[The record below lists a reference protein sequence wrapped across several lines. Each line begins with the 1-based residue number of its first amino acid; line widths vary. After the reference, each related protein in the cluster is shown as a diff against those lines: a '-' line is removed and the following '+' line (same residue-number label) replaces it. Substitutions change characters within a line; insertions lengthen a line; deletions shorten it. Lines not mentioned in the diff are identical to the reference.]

1 MAMACDLTRIASIQ
15 WERAADKGVT
25 GQAVTPFVLAFLHR
39 ESGGRTERANLDLIA
54 DNVALAGGVAV
65 AYAALSSSSQ

>member
-1 MAMACDLTRIASIQ
+1 M
-15 WERAADKGVT
+15 T

-54 DNVALAGGVAV
+54 DNVALAGETAV
-65 AYAALSSSSQ
+65 AYAALASSSQ